1 MKRFNHIGLWIV
13 ILGVEIAYAQSGKF
27 LEIQG
32 GQLNPKGARKS
43 GLIFGLNYGIVIDE
57 RVDMGLGIS
66 VFHKGYTQKTYVDT
80 SQTSAGSSVQQVL
93 KPLEYS
99 TTIVPLTA
107 NVTIHIPYGRPLGFY
122 VGGSLA
128 YEWLFDR
135 YTNYEDKTED
145 KAKFSG
151 WGWMARGGAE
161 LAIGSRSS
169 LTGELFYN
177 NSKVKSERKKIA
189 GIPSWKEVD
198 LSGLGFRLGLRVE
211 LY

>member
-1 MKRFNHIGLWIV
+1 MGHFKRIGFWIV
-13 ILGVEIAYAQSGKF
+13 ILGVGIASAQSVKF

-32 GQLNPKGARKS
+32 GKLNPKGARKS
-43 GLIFGLNYGIVIDE
+43 GLIFGANYGIAIDE

-66 VFHKGYTQKTYVDT
+66 IFHKGYTQKTYVDT
-80 SQTSAGSSVQQVL
+80 SHTSAGSSVQQVL

-99 TTIVPLTA
+99 TTIVPVTA
-107 NVTIHIPYGRPLGFY
+107 NVTLHLPYGRPLGFY

-135 YTNYEDKTED
+135 YTNYEDKKED
-145 KAKFSG
+145 KARFSG
-151 WGWMARGGAE
+151 WGWMARGGIE
-161 LAIGSRSS
+161 LSIGSRSR

-177 NSKVKSERKKIA
+177 SSKVKGERKKIA

-198 LSGLGFRLGLRVE
+198 LSGLGFRLGLRLEV
-211 LY
+211 Y